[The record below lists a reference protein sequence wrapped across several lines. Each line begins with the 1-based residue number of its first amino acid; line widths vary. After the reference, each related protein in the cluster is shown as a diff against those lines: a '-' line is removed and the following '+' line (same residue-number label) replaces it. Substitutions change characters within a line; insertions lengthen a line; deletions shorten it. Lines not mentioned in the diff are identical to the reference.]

1 MHSISRI
8 TFSIFA
14 LVLFSHLS
22 IAQSKLDLDEVKV
35 KNDST
40 TEVFLY
46 QITTVSGNQIIGEIL
61 QTTSDSL
68 TVSSTDLGVIKLG
81 LKQIE
86 SIEIQD
92 SKQKFG
98 RRKMVGVNHYLI
110 APSTP
115 YGLDKGEINLQ
126 NSEIFLM
133 SAWFGLNDY
142 FTLGGGF
149 SIVPFIEFS
158 DQLFYIVPKFNYPI
172 APKINASVQ
181 YTQFLTSGIDNTSL
195 LSFSVAFGE
204 SDKHL
209 SFGYTTPVFADGE
222 DVAFDAAL
230 YNVGAVLRAGNKFA
244 FLLDFN
250 FPSVSTDDGLYGF
263 GGRYIGKSSSFDFGF
278 LTVRDQEGG
287 FPFPWFNY
295 TIRLK

>member
-1 MHSISRI
+1 MHQQNKFTLTATLFILFAQL
-8 TFSIFA
+8 TF
-14 LVLFSHLS
+14 
-22 IAQSKLDLDEVKV
+22 AQTDVDIKDVKV

-46 QITTVSGNQIIGEIL
+46 RITTMSGNNIVGEIL
-61 QTTSDSL
+61 KTTADSV
-68 TVSSTDLGVIKLG
+68 TVSSSDIGVVKLS
-81 LKQIE
+81 LKQIDT
-86 SIEIQD
+86 IEIYDAKKD
-92 SKQKFG
+92 SS

-133 SAWFGLNDY
+133 SAWFGLSDN

-149 SIVPFIEFS
+149 SIIPFVDFS
-158 DQLFYIVPKFNYPI
+158 DQLFYIVPKFNFPI
-172 APKINASVQ
+172 TPKLNASIQ
-181 YTQFLTSGIDNTSL
+181 YTQFISSGIDNTSL
-195 LSFSVAFGE
+195 LSFSAAFGE
-204 SDKHL
+204 SDKHV

-222 DVAFDAAL
+222 DVAFEAAL
-230 YNVGAVLRAGNKFA
+230 YNIGAVLRTGNKFA

-250 FPSVSTDDGLYGF
+250 IPSVSTDDGLYGF
-263 GGRYIGKSSSFDFGF
+263 GGRYIGRSSSFDFGF
-278 LTVRDQEGG
+278 LTVSGSDG

-295 TIRLK
+295 TLRLK